1 MLKLSTL
8 RIAQVAIGILI
19 LVVIR
24 TLAELIAITSNH
36 PSSDNL
42 NTVYLVGALTAAA
55 AALACHI
62 LFAFG
67 KHRLVLLLAGVTIL
81 GLIVLKIAPHHSR
94 RDSVSATD

>member
-1 MLKLSTL
+1 MLKLSTV

-24 TLAELIAITSNH
+24 TLAVLIPITSDH
-36 PSSDNL
+36 PSSNNL
-42 NTVYLVGALTAAA
+42 ITVCLVGALMAAA

-67 KHRLVLLLAGVTIL
+67 KNRLVLLLAGVTIF
-81 GLIVLKIAPHHSR
+81 GLIVLKIAHHS
-94 RDSVSATD
+94 